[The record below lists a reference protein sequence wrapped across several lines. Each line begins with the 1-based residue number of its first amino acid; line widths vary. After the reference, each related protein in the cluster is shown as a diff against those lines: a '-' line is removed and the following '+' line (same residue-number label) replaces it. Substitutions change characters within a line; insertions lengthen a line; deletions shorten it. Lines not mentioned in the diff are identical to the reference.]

1 MATTYKGKDGIVKVG
16 ANNIGQIRNFSVEQT
31 ADTIEDTS
39 MGDTARTYKDSL
51 TQFTAS
57 IDALFDQSDA
67 DSVTPDAGQASADM
81 AIGATA
87 TFKFL
92 PQGDTTGDYQLS
104 GEGIVTSI
112 TRSQSYDG
120 LVEISFSIQGSGAL
134 TIGTV

>member
-16 ANNIGQIRNFSVEQT
+16 ANNIGQIRNFSVEQS

-57 IDALFDQSDA
+57 IDALFDQSNA
-67 DSVTPDAGQASADM
+67 DSVTPDAAQV
-81 AIGATA
+81 AITIGSTA

-92 PQGDTTGDYQLS
+92 PQGATTGDYQLS
-104 GEGIVTSI
+104 GEGIVTGI
-112 TRSQSYDG
+112 TRTQSFDG
-120 LVEISFSIQGSGAL
+120 LVEISFTIQGSGAL
-134 TIGTV
+134 TIGTAS

>member
-16 ANNIGQIRNFSVEQT
+16 ANNIGEVRNFSVEET

-39 MGDTARTYKDSL
+39 MGDSARTYKDSL
-51 TQFTAS
+51 TSFTAS
-57 IDALFDQSDA
+57 IDALFDQSSA
-67 DSVTPDAGQASADM
+67 DSVTADAGQVAM
-81 AIGATA
+81 TIGSTA

-112 TRSQSYDG
+112 SRSQSYDN

-134 TIGTV
+134 TIGTAS

>member
-57 IDALFDQSDA
+57 IDALFDQSSA
-67 DSVTPDAGQASADM
+67 DSVTADAAQVAM
-81 AIGATA
+81 TIGSTA

-112 TRSQSYDG
+112 SRSQSYDG

-134 TIGTV
+134 TIGTAS

>member
-16 ANNIGQIRNFSVEQT
+16 ANNIGEVRNFSVEET

-39 MGDTARTYKDSL
+39 MGDSARTYKDSL
-51 TQFTAS
+51 TSFTAS
-57 IDALFDQSDA
+57 IDALFDQSSA
-67 DSVTPDAGQASADM
+67 DSVTADAGQVALT
-81 AIGATA
+81 IGSTA

-112 TRSQSYDG
+112 SRSQSYDG

-134 TIGTV
+134 TIGTAS

>member
-1 MATTYKGKDGIVKVG
+1 MATFKGKDGVVKVG
-16 ANNIGQIRNFSVEQT
+16 SNAIGEIRNFSVDES

-57 IDALFDQSDA
+57 IDALFDDGDTAQTA
-67 DSVTPDAGQASADM
+67 LT
-81 AIGATA
+81 IGSSA
-87 TFKFL
+87 TFSFL
-92 PQGDTTGDYQLS
+92 PEGDSSGKYSLS
-104 GEGIVTSI
+104 GSGIVTGI

-120 LVEISFSIQGSGAL
+120 LVEISFSLQGSGAL